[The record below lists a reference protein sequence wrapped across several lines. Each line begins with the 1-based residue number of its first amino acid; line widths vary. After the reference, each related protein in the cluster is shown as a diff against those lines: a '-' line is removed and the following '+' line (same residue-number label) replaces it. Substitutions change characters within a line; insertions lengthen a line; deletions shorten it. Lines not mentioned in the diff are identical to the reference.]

1 MKRDRDKDMFEHLRY
16 LEIHKKEIDVKRL
29 SSIIKKRLTDLYLP
43 LIVENDGRLTVVF
56 SSGEVFDI
64 FIKRRN

>member
-16 LEIHKKEIDVKRL
+16 LETHKKEIDVKRL

-56 SSGEVFDI
+56 SSREVFDI